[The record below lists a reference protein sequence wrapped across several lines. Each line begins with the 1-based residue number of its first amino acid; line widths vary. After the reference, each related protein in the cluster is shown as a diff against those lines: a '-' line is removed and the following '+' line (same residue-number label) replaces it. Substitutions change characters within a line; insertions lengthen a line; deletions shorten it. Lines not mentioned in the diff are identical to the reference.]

1 MNNFFDKIKKIKIF
15 LPYIIWL
22 ILWLIITSIPYIWI
36 LLAYFSECPTCYWI
50 FVIPFLIIFIPI
62 WLIVISISIAAFL
75 IFFINKRLKWIMKN
89 IYNIWFF
96 IFSIILLTDFNNKQ
110 INYLDML
117 FEIDIIIML
126 FIKILSITL
135 IFTIPIYYLFK
146 NEKQLTHNQN
156 TLWNLKK

>member
-1 MNNFFDKIKKIKIF
+1 
-15 LPYIIWL
+15 
-22 ILWLIITSIPYIWI
+22 
-36 LLAYFSECPTCYWI
+36 
-50 FVIPFLIIFIPI
+50 
-62 WLIVISISIAAFL
+62 
-75 IFFINKRLKWIMKN
+75 MKN